1 MPTKQLL
8 LLYVV
13 LLGAFDAVIPF
24 FPILAI
30 ILVYVLLVNPPW
42 FLDTV
47 QKIYRSK

>member
-13 LLGAFDAVIPF
+13 LLGVFDAVIPF

-42 FLDTV
+42 FLDAV